1 MPVPRHAKMAEILNL
16 RRARKTRAKAE
27 KEKAAKANR
36 VKHGMPKALRDLG
49 KARSE
54 LSARRLENSRL
65 DDDMDKD
72 K

>member
-1 MPVPRHAKMAEILNL
+1 MAAEILNL
-16 RRARKTRAKAE
+16 RRARKAKAKTE
-27 KEKAAKANR
+27 KEKAAEANR
-36 VKHGMPKALRDLG
+36 VKHGTPKAVRDLS

-65 DDDMDKD
+65 DDDMDKG

>member
-1 MPVPRHAKMAEILNL
+1 MAAEIINL
-16 RRARKTRAKAE
+16 RRARKNKAKAE
-27 KEKAAKANR
+27 KEKTAEANR
-36 VKHGMPKALRDLG
+36 IKHGTPKRLHELG

-65 DDDMDKD
+65 NGDRDKD